1 MSGWRLRLISLGIL
15 YLSLDLLFVELFV
28 LICKDDLL
36 LVMRDVVALVYM
48 LIVEVEQ
55 PRSGGGG
62 SDSGLIC
69 IALFWLLLFADL
81 LWIGASMVGR
91 GVMILFQHY

>member
-1 MSGWRLRLISLGIL
+1 
-15 YLSLDLLFVELFV
+15 VELFI
-28 LICKDDLL
+28 LKCKDDLL
-36 LVMRDVVALVYM
+36 LVMRDVVTLVCM

-55 PRSGGGG
+55 ARSRGGGC
-62 SDSGLIC
+62 DSGLIC

>member
-1 MSGWRLRLISLGIL
+1 MSGWRLGLISLGIL
-15 YLSLDLLFVELFV
+15 YLSLDLLFVKLFV